1 MGIMTLDDYATPEQA
16 ADRLGIHPETV
27 RRLIRQGDIIA
38 MKVWGKCLIYRPD
51 LERFAAGYDPN
62 YKAPAAQRRHMR
74 RVALRA
80 AIERITSQ

>member
-1 MGIMTLDDYATPEQA
+1 MISFDDYATVNEA
-16 ADRLGIHPETV
+16 AERLGIHPESV
-27 RRLIRQGDIIA
+27 RPLIGQGHSPA
-38 MKVWGKCLIYRPD
+38 RKLGNSHLIYRPD

>member
-1 MGIMTLDDYATPEQA
+1 MISFDDYATVNEA
-16 ADRLGIHPETV
+16 AERLGIHPESV
-27 RRLIRQGDIIA
+27 RRLIRQGHIPA
-38 MKVWGKCLIYRPD
+38 RKLGNSHLIYRPD

-80 AIERITSQ
+80 AIKRITSQ

>member
-1 MGIMTLDDYATPEQA
+1 MTLDDYATPEQA

-27 RRLIRQGDIIA
+27 RRLIRQGDIPA
-38 MKVWGKCLIYRPD
+38 TKVWGQYLIYRPD

-80 AIERITSQ
+80 AIKRITSQ

>member
-1 MGIMTLDDYATPEQA
+1 MTLDDYATPEQA

-27 RRLIRQGDIIA
+27 RRLIRQGDIPA
-38 MKVWGKCLIYRPD
+38 TKVWGQYLIYRPD

-62 YKAPAAQRRHMR
+62 YKAPAVQRRHMR

>member
-1 MGIMTLDDYATPEQA
+1 MTLDDYATPEQA

-27 RRLIRQGDIIA
+27 RRLIRQGDIPA
-38 MKVWGKCLIYRPD
+38 TKVWGQYLIYRPD

-80 AIERITSQ
+80 AIKRITNQ

>member
-1 MGIMTLDDYATPEQA
+1 VTSFTDYATPEQA

-27 RRLIRQGDIIA
+27 HRLIRQGDIPA
-38 MKVWGKCLIYRPD
+38 TKVWGQYLIYRPD

-80 AIERITSQ
+80 AIERITNQ

>member
-1 MGIMTLDDYATPEQA
+1 MTLDDYATAEQA
-16 ADRLGIHPETV
+16 AERLKIHPETV

>member
-1 MGIMTLDDYATPEQA
+1 MTLDDYATPEQA

-38 MKVWGKCLIYRPD
+38 MKVWGQYLIYRPD